1 MAKIIHNNILDTVDS
16 VFTVSKEKGSL
27 HLHADDELLDGRHLT
42 IKGKKVLHFGTC
54 GYLGLEQ
61 HPALKKG
68 AMEAIEK
75 YGVQFPMS
83 RTYVSNPL
91 YKKLEEKIHEM
102 YNAPV
107 VISKNCTLAHL
118 ATIPIII
125 RNNDLII
132 LDHLVHTSVQEASKK
147 MLSQGVTIE
156 MVRHN
161 NLEMLEELIKK
172 NRSKYDR
179 IWYMADGVYS
189 MYGDYA
195 PIKEMIELAEKYEQ
209 LHLYVDD
216 AHGTSWIGEKGTGYV
231 MSQMDHKLYRKMI
244 LTSNLGKAFG
254 ACGGL
259 TLFPNEEF
267 QRKVNVFGGPLSF
280 SVQIEPPTL
289 GAALAS
295 ADLHLSDEIYD
306 LQDDLRTK
314 INYFNSLVK
323 KTSLPLVEEN
333 DSPIFFIGVGTMDM
347 GNYIVREMVKDGV
360 YVNIGPYPA
369 VPAKNIGIR
378 ITMSTHN
385 TLEDIEIL
393 VDKLEYHFNR
403 ALEATGQT
411 LDKIRKAFRMKAPET
426 SQPEKVLASSISDSA
441 RPFNVFK
448 YDSIHQIDQSEW
460 DSHLGKRG
468 MFDWNGISLLERSF
482 VNNDVEANNWNFQY
496 FIAKDKKGE
505 VVLMT
510 FYISATYKEDIFSR
524 ASISIALEKER
535 VLNPNYL
542 ISKGIFIGSLFTEGN
557 HIYINKES
565 DQWKPAMRRLFDDLY
580 EFQEQEGASNIMF
593 RDLESGDKELDE
605 FMIENGFV
613 KVDLPESCV
622 VENLNWDTE
631 EEFMEGM
638 TKETKKNF
646 KRYIKK
652 YEHLCDVEF
661 KDKITPEEM
670 KHALKLH
677 KAVNE
682 KNMAINSFLFPDSV
696 FEEMVDDPNW
706 EFVVVKV
713 KPEFQAQSTDKPI
726 VVCFCHKNTHQVY
739 SFMLT
744 AIDYEHVYD
753 YSGYRTALWAMVKR
767 AKELGCKQ
775 ANFGISATVEKKRVG
790 ARPHQRVG
798 YFQAK
803 DNYAMEVMETTIAKE
818 RD

>member
-16 VFTVSKEKGSL
+16 VFSVSKEKGSL
-27 HLHADDELLDGRHLT
+27 HLHVDDSDLDGRHLS
-42 IKGKKVLHFGTC
+42 IHGKQALHFGTC

-61 HPALKKG
+61 HPKLKQG
-68 AMEAIEK
+68 AIDAIDK

-91 YKKLEEKIHEM
+91 YKKLEQKIHEM
-102 YNAPV
+102 YKAPV

-118 ATIPIII
+118 TTIPILI
-125 RNNDLII
+125 RQNDLII

-161 NLEMLEELIKK
+161 NLEMLEEIVKK
-172 NRSKYDR
+172 NRSKYNR

-195 PIKEMIELAEKYEQ
+195 PIKEMISLADKYDQ
-209 LHLYVDD
+209 LYLYVDD
-216 AHGTSWIGEKGTGYV
+216 AHGTSWAGKHGTGYV
-231 MSQMDHKLYRKMI
+231 MSQMNHQLYRKMI

-259 TLFPNEEF
+259 TLFPDEEF

-295 ADLHLSDEIYD
+295 AELHLSDEIYQM
-306 LQDDLRTK
+306 QDELREK
-314 INYFNSLVK
+314 INYFNTQLK
-323 KTSLPLVEEN
+323 KTTLPLVEEN

-378 ITMSTHN
+378 ITISRHN
-385 TLEDIEIL
+385 ELADIDTLVE
-393 VDKLEYHFNR
+393 KLIFHFER
-403 ALEATGQT
+403 ALDATGQT
-411 LDKIRKAFRMKAPET
+411 LEKIHKAFRMKPVVKKSEI
-426 SQPEKVLASSISDSA
+426 QPKPVKTEDLLSVY
-441 RPFNVFK
+441 K
-448 YDSIHQIDQSEW
+448 YDSITQISQKEW
-460 DSHLGKRG
+460 DDHLGKRG
-468 MFDWNGISLLERSF
+468 MFDWNGLFLLERAFKDNS
-482 VNNDVEANNWNFQY
+482 VGANNWTWQY
-496 FIAKDKKGE
+496 FIAKDANEE

-510 FYISATYKEDIFSR
+510 FYISASYKEDIFSR

-535 VLNPNYL
+535 LVNPEYL
-542 ISKGIFIGSLFTEGN
+542 ISKGVFIGSLFTEGN
-557 HIYINKES
+557 HIYINRENG
-565 DQWKPAMRRLFDDLY
+565 QWKKTMRLLFDALY
-580 EFQEQEGASNIMF
+580 EFQEKENATNIMF
-593 RDLESGDKELDE
+593 RDLEAGDKELDE

-613 KVDLPESCV
+613 KIDLPESCI
-622 VENLNWDTE
+622 VENLDWKTE
-631 EEFMEGM
+631 DDFVESL
-638 TKETKKNF
+638 TKESKKNF

-652 YEHLCDVEF
+652 FEHLCDVEF
-661 KDKITPEEM
+661 RDELNPEELQ
-670 KHALKLH
+670 HALKLH

-682 KNMAINSFLFPDSV
+682 KNMAINSFLFPDRV
-696 FEEMVDDPNW
+696 FEEMIYDPNW

-713 KPEFQAQSTDKPI
+713 KPAYQADSTDKPI
-726 VVCFCHKNTHQVY
+726 VVCFCHKNTHRVY

-744 AIDYEHVYD
+744 AIDYDYVYE

-790 ARPHQRVG
+790 ARPHNRVG

-803 DNYAMEVMETTIAKE
+803 DNYAMEMMEVTIAKE